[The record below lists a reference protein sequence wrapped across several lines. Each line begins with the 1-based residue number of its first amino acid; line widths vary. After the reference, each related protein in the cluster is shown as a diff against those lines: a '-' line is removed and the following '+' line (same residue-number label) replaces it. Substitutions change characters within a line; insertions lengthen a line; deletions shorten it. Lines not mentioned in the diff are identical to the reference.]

1 MSTVYVLQELPGTNI
16 GQPKFNIMGASKF
29 GTLKTLLRERAQITL
44 TPGPMIQELRKLLK
58 DFTDEDYLLLTGD
71 PSIIGVACAIVSDI
85 NGGKFKLLKWDKQ
98 EKLYYPVEIN
108 LFPKA

>member
-1 MSTVYVLQELPGTNI
+1 MSTVYVLQELPGTSI

-44 TPGPMIQELRKLLK
+44 TPGPMIQELRKMLK

-71 PSIIGVACAIVSDI
+71 P
-85 NGGKFKLLKWDKQ
+85 GKFKLLKWDKQ